1 MLKSRGRSGRKEEQG
16 TMTQATDTD
25 LKAFIDDWQQT
36 PERNKEIFLRYKAQL
51 ERNDNIQLEFIP
63 RPGITYSL
71 RAAHTAQKTRKLF
84 AMIDVIEDNPR
95 WLSVCFYG
103 DMITD
108 PEGQGD
114 AVPGGLL
121 GEDAVCFDL
130 EAWDEERVRYVE
142 ARLTEACQSAAQE

>member
-1 MLKSRGRSGRKEEQG
+1 
-16 TMTQATDTD
+16 MTQATDRD
-25 LKAFIDDWQQT
+25 LKAFIDDWQQS
-36 PERNKEIFLRYKAQL
+36 PERNKEIFLRYKTQL
-51 ERNDNIQLEFIP
+51 ERDENIQLEFIP

-142 ARLTEACQSAAQE
+142 ARIDEACQSASLE